1 MKRLLA
7 VSWEMP
13 PMYGPRATQVSRL
26 LGALAPL
33 GWRSTVVCMDPR
45 RGGPHWR
52 DGVDAIPREAIE
64 VVRVPSPEEQT
75 IVRVARRIVPALRNS
90 PDPQSVWTKPAASAA
105 LAHVRSTRYSGIV
118 SFAQPWSDHLVGLR
132 VHRAT
137 QLPWV
142 AHFSDPWVDSP
153 YLRGTRRQRDE
164 AAKFEADVIRE
175 ATAVVFVTEETAA
188 LVMKKYAADWREKA
202 FVVPHGFD
210 PAPAVQ
216 TSRMP
221 GDAMRMVYT
230 GRFYEGVRTPMTLL
244 RALAQLKTRM
254 PLNGLIEITMI
265 GPHVV
270 QFARD
275 SSVLGLDD
283 VVRWRDRVSPVDA
296 RAIAAD
302 ADVLLVIDA
311 PYDGPSPFLPSK
323 LVDYLPLQKPI
334 LGITPHDGATA
345 RLLRRLGCSTAA
357 PDDVDGIA
365 GAIEELL
372 KQWRDGSLSI
382 GSQFA
387 SVVAEFD
394 IRCVAAQFSGL
405 LTRAFDVARAESA

>member
-1 MKRLLA
+1 MRRLLA

-52 DGVDAIPREAIE
+52 DGVDAIPPEAVD

-75 IVRVARRIVPALRNS
+75 IVRAARRIFPALRNS
-90 PDPQSVWTKPAASAA
+90 PDPQSVWTKPAAAAA
-105 LAHVRSTRYSGIV
+105 LAHARSTRYSGIV
-118 SFAQPWSDHLVGLR
+118 TFAQPWSDHLVGLR

-153 YLRGTRRQRDE
+153 YLRGMRRQREE
-164 AAKFEADVIRE
+164 AAKFEAEVIRE
-175 ATAVVFVTEETAA
+175 ATGVIFVTEETAA
-188 LVMKKYAADWREKA
+188 LVMKKYPAEWREKT
-202 FVVPHGFD
+202 FVIPHGFE

-216 TSRMP
+216 TRRP
-221 GDAMRMVYT
+221 GEALRMVYT
-230 GRFYEGVRTPMTLL
+230 GRFYERVRTPVTLL

-270 QFARD
+270 QFSRH
-275 SSVLGLDD
+275 SSALGLDD

-296 RAIAAD
+296 RALAAD

-311 PYDGPSPFLPSK
+311 ASDGPSPFLPSK

-334 LGITPHDGATA
+334 FGITPNDGATA
-345 RLLRRLGCSTAA
+345 RLLERLGCSTAA

-365 GAIEELL
+365 RAIEELL
-372 KQWRDGSLSI
+372 KQWREGSVRV

-387 SVVAEFD
+387 SVAAEFD
-394 IRCVAAQFSGL
+394 IRRVAAQFSGL
-405 LTRAFDVARAESA
+405 LTRAFDVVRAESA